1 MNCQY
6 SNMSSMPIATFLLT
20 LLICNAVDY
29 IGSQA
34 EEALFALLCED
45 VGDVKK
51 PVQQPLC
58 TVSRQAL
65 SDVTP
70 QILYQQALHAATP
83 RSSLSVVSETSV
95 GSVSSTSHGRAV

>member
-1 MNCQY
+1 
-6 SNMSSMPIATFLLT
+6 MSSVTIATFLLT
-20 LLICNAVDY
+20 LLIHIAVNY

-34 EEALFALLCED
+34 EEVLFGLSFED

-51 PVQQPLC
+51 PVHQPLC
-58 TVSRQAL
+58 SVGRQAL

-83 RSSLSVVSETSV
+83 RSSHSVVSETSV
-95 GSVSSTSHGRAV
+95 GSVSSTSHGRAM